1 MIKYHCKKFFDL
13 NYYKKFNIIIISFW
27 FLMFAIA
34 LGMSPIEK
42 ITVAISASIFI
53 VAFTW
58 VSIKG
63 DLRKLAN
70 ELIKDNENN
79 QDN

>member
-1 MIKYHCKKFFDL
+1 
-13 NYYKKFNIIIISFW
+13 
-27 FLMFAIA
+27 MFAIA
-34 LGMSPIEK
+34 LGMSPIET

-53 VAFTW
+53 IAFSW

-70 ELIKDNENN
+70 ELIEDENN